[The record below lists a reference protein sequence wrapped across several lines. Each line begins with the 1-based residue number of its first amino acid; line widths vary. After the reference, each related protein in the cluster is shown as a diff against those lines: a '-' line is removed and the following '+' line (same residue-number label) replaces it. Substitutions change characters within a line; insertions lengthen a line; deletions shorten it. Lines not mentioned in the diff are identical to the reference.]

1 MKFAALLFAAV
12 LFVTS
17 AFAIV
22 PTTMTYQAI
31 FTDLEG
37 NVMPDGVYEI
47 GFHIF
52 SSPVGGPP
60 VWSEWQDVTVT
71 DGVFEVILGT
81 WNPLAPSDF
90 LDPEGDGVWM
100 SLSYNDTWMNPRQF
114 ISSVPFAFIACWADS
129 ARKAMLAD
137 SATNL
142 GVHTSQS
149 VTDFQNLTDARLDSH
164 ALCLDSVK
172 SDIDSLFELV
182 ANLQAGNALVAESF
196 NQSDFNNIDVPLA
209 GVNISVE
216 SFDIVVDSDG
226 STIAF
231 SAVCGGTV
239 NANFPE
245 LCCGEMTMVLSLIDA
260 ETEQNVFTCG
270 SSIVALPG
278 APHAFCFASNIDAG
292 TYFIRATLAT
302 SIQPGGNISFVRLA
316 GITYSGLVLQTV
328 AP

>member
-81 WNPLAPSDF
+81 WNPLAQTDF
-90 LDPEGDGVWM
+90 LDPEGDGVWL

-114 ISSVPFAFIACWADS
+114 ISSVPFAFIACLADS
-129 ARKAMLAD
+129 ARK
-137 SATNL
+137 L
-142 GVHTSQS
+142 GIHTPESL
-149 VTDFQNLTDARLDSH
+149 TDFINSTNNFINSFVARQVTSFIH
-164 ALCLDSVK
+164 RETSVIT
-172 SDIDSLFELV
+172 IDEDDETEFSTPNFSLNVPSIVTFWGTVGEVNTVDEDEFENYTTIRV
-182 ANLQAGNALVAESF
+182 
-196 NQSDFNNIDVPLA
+196 
-209 GVNISVE
+209 
-216 SFDIVVDSDG
+216 DIVN
-226 STIAF
+226 
-231 SAVCGGTV
+231 V
-239 NANFPE
+239 N
-245 LCCGEMTMVLSLIDA
+245 
-260 ETEQNVFTCG
+260 TEQVVA
-270 SSIVALPG
+270 SSITTGAALPG
-278 APHAFCFASNIDAG
+278 SPSVQTISAQLPAG
-292 TYFIRATLAT
+292 TY
-302 SIQPGGNISFVRLA
+302 Q
-316 GITYSGLVLQTV
+316 LVMELFCEDQEV
-328 AP
+328 QFHGFELGALYQSAPTR